1 MPTRR
6 AMSFM
11 NMDAARAIL
20 DAECD
25 GCGKAL
31 CTDVAGEWMRK
42 RVQARTSVRF
52 YQKRTQA

>member
-1 MPTRR
+1 
-6 AMSFM
+6 MSFM